1 MDVKS
6 VMVGISLSSVL
17 YLNKLEK
24 LKKEID
30 RLEKLLLLK
39 EKELDIVRRD
49 HLRKRSRKT
58 LEVFDIS
65 D

>member
-6 VMVGISLSSVL
+6 VMVGISLSSIL
-17 YLNKLEK
+17 YLKKLED

-39 EKELDIVRRD
+39 EKELDILRRD
-49 HLRKRSRKT
+49 HLRKRPRKT